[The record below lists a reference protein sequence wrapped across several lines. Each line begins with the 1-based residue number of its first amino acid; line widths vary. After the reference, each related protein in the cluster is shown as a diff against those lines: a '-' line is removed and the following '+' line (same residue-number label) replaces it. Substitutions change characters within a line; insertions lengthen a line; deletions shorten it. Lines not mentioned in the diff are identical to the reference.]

1 MSASADHAVSLRI
14 VDVTVMDVAVI
25 DAKTAG
31 RKIVKR
37 TVSTDAKINGMVNV
51 LMTKSAINLSLR
63 ILNAVSANVDSD

>member
-1 MSASADHAVSLRI
+1 
-14 VDVTVMDVAVI
+14 MDVAVI

-37 TVSTDAKINGMVNV
+37 TVSTDAKINVLVNI